1 MELTGGRDRSV
12 MDVMDFIADPKKD
25 EVEAANGPGWMEL
38 LHSCQHMLVSNKLS
52 GKTA

>member
-1 MELTGGRDRSV
+1 

-38 LHSCQHMLVSNKLS
+38 LHSLHQHMLLSNKLS